1 MRYWNRNLISTT
13 ERLPT
18 GGGTSGIYDLASHKI
33 YKEEGI
39 WPQFNVVAD
48 GLIMH
53 LDASSTSSYPGSGTT
68 WSDLSGNSNDGTL
81 INGPTFSTDNG
92 GAIVFDG
99 TNDYVNTINLNSY
112 TNLTIEMWI
121 YESRDIANLPNGEA
135 DILTYNGT
143 GSGGSFT
150 FSEPSAGSYNFRTD
164 GDFNAGRSVS
174 ISSLP
179 AQNQW
184 YRFCYIKNGS
194 LWLDET
200 EYTSFSG
207 SENSYGDLDIGRTRT
222 GISQFLNG
230 KVSNVRVYNK
240 SLSTAEVQQ
249 NYDAL
254 KGRFT

>member
-1 MRYWNRNLISTT
+1 MPIHQLLFAKPKAVIVT
-13 ERLPT
+13 
-18 GGGTSGIYDLASHKI
+18 
-33 YKEEGI
+33 
-39 WPQFNVVAD
+39 D

-53 LDASSTSSYPGSGTT
+53 LDAANSSSYSGSGTT
-68 WSDLSGNSNDGTL
+68 WSDLSGNGNDGTL
-81 INGPTFSTDNG
+81 TNGPTFSTDNG

-99 TNDYVNTINLNSY
+99 SNDYVNTINLNSY

-121 YESRDIANLPNGEA
+121 YEGRDIANLSSGEA

-150 FSEPSAGSYNFRTD
+150 FSDNSFGVKFRTD
-164 GDFNAGRSVS
+164 GNGNAGRKVDITSV
-174 ISSLP
+174 P

-200 EYTSFSG
+200 EYTNFSG
-207 SENSYGDLDIGRTRT
+207 SENTYNDLDIGRSRT
-222 GISQFLNG
+222 DINQFLNG

-240 SLSTAEVQQ
+240 SLSAAEVHQ

-254 KGRFT
+254 KLRFT